1 MTNTKST
8 LAKKVKRMSCK
19 VPVRIVAV
27 VLAVLLVMNV
37 TSILTNLSV
46 FAQKQED
53 YAVIGIEMNG
63 KTSVVEY
70 RAKDDCSLVVAVY
83 DDDGAKMLGSGNTTV
98 TVDKQSAEVEIS
110 IDEMPQDY
118 LVKAFLVNPANNYP
132 LCDAFSKTF
141 PVIEEPT
148 EDLPELYTPDGDN
161 IAYAS
166 EENFYYMNNMVII
179 VFADDAQQSEIDSV
193 IASINGKAV
202 GKNKYIN
209 QYQVEIATHSLDELR
224 DIITRV
230 ESNECVLFAHYDQ
243 VLANS
248 ENSISLDDPWDG
260 NVDNEDWNDSDVD
273 GSNWW
278 LEAID
283 APGAWEYN
291 DFFSKIKIGII
302 DSGFDTGHEDLEL
315 TILNKYMN
323 KKDDHGTHVS
333 GIIGAKN
340 NNGKGITGIVWNKEL
355 LCYDYSPT
363 DLQEVM
369 LNVFSD
375 GWDLNTLTSFTYAG
389 LIDEVNSGAKVINC
403 SFGLSGKTR
412 NPNFFSQ
419 EEIDEAGSIA
429 SGYMATLLNNHDF
442 IVVQSAGNAGTDA
455 INNLWWAS
463 VTPENCVDWGKGRA
477 SRQNILDRILIV
489 GAVQQ
494 HENGYMSSIFSCG
507 GDQVNIAAPG
517 GNGSGTSTRDIYSTV
532 TGGLHTVFSIK
543 RTTPIHYIKTSY
555 FFARHKSLFSNRCNS
570 IW

>member
-1 MTNTKST
+1 MKGRIFMTNTKTPFARKIRRLSRK
-8 LAKKVKRMSCK
+8 A
-19 VPVRIVAV
+19 PVRIVALA
-27 VLAVLLVMNV
+27 LAVLLVMNV
-37 TSILTNLSV
+37 SSILTTMSV
-46 FAQKQED
+46 FAGDNPANTVQSNSPTASVTNDDMQLSGGNSFGDLLIAKINNAYSAGNTDEAAEG
-53 YAVIGIEMNG
+53 YSVTGIEMSG
-63 KTSVVEY
+63 KTATVEY
-70 RAKDDCSLVVAVY
+70 NAAGSCTLVVGIY
-83 DDDGAKMLGSGNTTV
+83 TDDGTQMLGSGKATV
-98 TVDKQSAEVEIS
+98 SPDSESANVGIS
-110 IDEMPQDY
+110 ISKMPQYY
-118 LVKAFLVNPANNYP
+118 LVKAFLVNPVNNYP

-141 PVIEEPT
+141 PEIEEPT

-224 DIITRV
+224 DIITQV

-375 GWDLNTLTSFTYAG
+375 G
-389 LIDEVNSGAKVINC
+389 
-403 SFGLSGKTR
+403 
-412 NPNFFSQ
+412 
-419 EEIDEAGSIA
+419 
-429 SGYMATLLNNHDF
+429 
-442 IVVQSAGNAGTDA
+442 
-455 INNLWWAS
+455 
-463 VTPENCVDWGKGRA
+463 
-477 SRQNILDRILIV
+477 
-489 GAVQQ
+489 
-494 HENGYMSSIFSCG
+494 
-507 GDQVNIAAPG
+507 
-517 GNGSGTSTRDIYSTV
+517 
-532 TGGLHTVFSIK
+532 
-543 RTTPIHYIKTSY
+543 
-555 FFARHKSLFSNRCNS
+555 
-570 IW
+570 